1 MTDSFEKFAE
11 DLQKTIIRDAR
22 AYYTDKVVD
31 LWLNPV
37 NLGVLGRPKGYA
49 KMTGPCG
56 DTIEI
61 FLDIEGDRIA
71 RATFMTDG
79 CGPSVASASMAT
91 QLALGKTLQEARAIT
106 KQTVLEALGGL
117 PDESKHCALLAA
129 ETLAAALGSYQSEGV
144 PDTPTQNA
152 VKNGA
157 RRDAQPAE
165 TPGEQSH

>member
-1 MTDSFEKFAE
+1 MTDSFDRFAE
-11 DLQKTIIRDAR
+11 ELQKTIIRDAR

-37 NLGVLGRPKGYA
+37 NMGILGRPNGHA
-49 KMTGPCG
+49 KITGPCG

-71 RATFMTDG
+71 RATFTTDG
-79 CGPSVASASMAT
+79 CGPSVACGSMAT
-91 QLALGKTLQEARAIT
+91 QLAVGKTLQEAGAIT

-129 ETLAAALGSYQSEGV
+129 ETLAAALGSYQSEG
-144 PDTPTQNA
+144 TPHTSA
-152 VKNGA
+152 
-157 RRDAQPAE
+157 
-165 TPGEQSH
+165 